1 MEGSTSKS
9 QLSRLITSFAAY
21 SLGDFML
28 FGLSYVVL
36 IPVLTSHLS
45 PEDYGIV
52 ATLTATSIM
61 LVSIMQFG
69 LPSTAMRYFFLYE
82 EGHPRRS
89 YFGTIWLLSLGV
101 SGAMAFAAVGFGR
114 PLWDSFIRNA
124 SFKTYAGY
132 VIFGAFFQVVIVF
145 RSVLLRAMERPRLY
159 VALDVAQ
166 FLCVTVFVVYQVV
179 ILKQGALG
187 QVRGSFYGYAVF
199 SVISAWFLARHV
211 RFRPQRQH
219 IRTCLAFAFP
229 IFLTYVIGF
238 FVSRVNVLILQY
250 FVVGGAVGIFA
261 LGQQLSNLI
270 YMLSGAFD
278 KAWQPFLYSSDPEKA
293 RQISALYIVFATP
306 VYMTLAL
313 SMGLYAP
320 EIIRLISPQSYQS
333 AWSVVAISVFGMA
346 FVALS
351 SGSNGAIYYAKRSNV
366 TAWITAFAAL
376 VNIGLNF
383 LTIPKWGLVGA
394 VWTSLF
400 VGIVILVL
408 SFWAMQRFF
417 PTPLPY
423 RRVIGTIGL
432 GIVFL
437 AAGSWFFNIHP
448 LVSSP
453 AAMVAKAA
461 FLLGY
466 LVALGAIGFM
476 PRHENADIKLYLKDF
491 VQALRKSTSRG

>member
-1 MEGSTSKS
+1 MEGPTSKS
-9 QLSRLITSFAAY
+9 NLSRLITSFASY
-21 SLGDFML
+21 SLGDFIL

-52 ATLTATSIM
+52 ATLTASSIM
-61 LVSIMQFG
+61 LGFIMQFG

-82 EGHPRRS
+82 EGDSRRS

-101 SGAMAFAAVGFGR
+101 SGAIALAAIGFGR
-114 PLWDSFIRNA
+114 PIWDSFIRNA

-132 VIFGAFFQVVIVF
+132 VIFGAFFQVVTVF

-159 VALDVAQ
+159 VVLDVAQ
-166 FLCVTVFVVYQVV
+166 FLLVIVFVVYQVV
-179 ILKQGALG
+179 VLKKGALG

-199 SVISAWFLARHV
+199 SAISAWFVARHV
-211 RFRPQRQH
+211 RFRPQWQH
-219 IRTCLAFAFP
+219 IRASLAFAFP
-229 IFLTYVIGF
+229 VFLTYIIGF

-270 YMLSGAFD
+270 SMLAAAFD
-278 KAWQPFLYSSDPEKA
+278 KAWQPFLYSSDPDKA
-293 RQISALYIVFATP
+293 RRISALYIVFATP
-306 VYMTLAL
+306 VYMTIAL

-320 EIIRLISPQSYQS
+320 EIIRFISPKSYSS
-333 AWSVVAISVFGMA
+333 AWSVIAISVFGMA

-351 SGSNGAIYYAKRSNV
+351 SASNGAIYYAKRSNV

-376 VNIGLNF
+376 INIGLNF
-383 LTIPKWGLVGA
+383 LTIPKWGLEGA

-417 PTPLPY
+417 PTTLPY
-423 RRVIGTIGL
+423 RPVIGTIGL
-432 GIVFL
+432 GVVFL

-448 LVSSP
+448 FVSPP
-453 AAMVAKAA
+453 AVLMMKAA

-466 LVALGAIGFM
+466 LIVLQFLGFI
-476 PRHENADIKLYLKDF
+476 PRREIAEIKLYLKDIF
-491 VQALRKSTSRG
+491 KALPINSMKG